1 MFFKIILS
9 GSETISNSQID
20 KKLLLGNK
28 VNELNARTFLQT
40 CQKEVLIKNN

>member
-9 GSETISNSQID
+9 GSEPTSQID
-20 KKLLLGNK
+20 KEVLLDNK
-28 VNELNARTFLQT
+28 CNEFLQT